1 MLENEQLKITISK
14 LDSDSHLK
22 KIQDLNKKLDICK
35 INLKKQITINE
46 ELENK
51 VNCWQARENDL
62 NKKLSETTIRLEN
75 IEKVIQNAAT
85 VIKNAVLVSNGY
97 YYYYTYR
104 DILSI
109 VVLRDAS
116 VATFIDVIFQ
126 EIHIDD
132 EFFNNK

>member
-1 MLENEQLKITISK
+1 MLENEQLKITISN

-22 KIQDLNKKLDICK
+22 KIQDLNKKLGICE

-62 NKKLSETTIRLEN
+62 NKKLSETTMRLEN

-97 YYYYTYR
+97 IYE

-109 VVLRDAS
+109 VVLRYAS
-116 VATFIDVIFQ
+116 VATFIDAIFQ
-126 EIHIDD
+126 EIDD